1 MKTIIVSGIEML
13 TICNRQ
19 DKIHE
24 AKKPEFFNLIE
35 HANQKLFIEGNGT
48 EYTNTICIVGK
59 NSDFIEGRGPMHFH
73 KTFKSV
79 EKAIDY
85 IMTRINVVPIASLS
99 GSHLCAEYRELPR
112 VFALAH
118 KASVSSKP
126 WTDKQP
132 KSYTMGTGHVI
143 WFYDKL
149 GFLAKRHS
157 ELVKEMLS
165 RGYKP
170 TMTACLK
177 EQWQDKIPS
186 GYWKD
191 YVPTEAALQINKE
204 RIDKRLSGD
213 KS

>member
-1 MKTIIVSGIEML
+1 
-13 TICNRQ
+13 
-19 DKIHE
+19 
-24 AKKPEFFNLIE
+24 
-35 HANQKLFIEGNGT
+35 
-48 EYTNTICIVGK
+48 
-59 NSDFIEGRGPMHFH
+59 
-73 KTFKSV
+73 
-79 EKAIDY
+79 
-85 IMTRINVVPIASLS
+85 MTRINVVPVSSLA

-132 KSYTMGTGHVI
+132 NAYTMGTGHVV

-149 GFLAKRHS
+149 SFLAKRHQA
-157 ELVKEMLS
+157 LVSEMLS

-170 TMTACLK
+170 TMTTCLK

-191 YVPTEAALQINKE
+191 YVVTEDAKRLNQE
-204 RIDKRLSGD
+204 RIDKRLMGD
-213 KS
+213 KT